1 MSLLPFW
8 ALNVSV
14 ALLSMQSQRVL
25 GFHQK
30 YLNLCFED
38 EWSSNMFGM
47 TWGWVIYDI
56 IFGWTIPNEIKMIN
70 IFSIQVLPSA
80 CLFQERNHIS
90 VRSVERVHE
99 PAQHETAPPHSHW
112 RKAVPLWRLR
122 TAFPLLQHAQS
133 PQGEVLPGQQPHEIW
148 YHQPCGPGPYVN
160 WYGLTGQS
168 VTQPPC
174 NPSRWGDQSPP
185 GQVALATLRS
195 LYRRSSISPGT
206 VFHWKG

>member
-14 ALLSMQSQRVL
+14 ALLSMQGQRAL

-56 IFGWTIPNEIKMIN
+56 IFIFGWTIPNEIKMIN
-70 IFSIQVLPSA
+70 IFSIQVLPSV

-90 VRSVERVHE
+90 VRSVERASRAG
-99 PAQHETAPPHSHW
+99 PTWNGTAALTLAKNRTPVTSADSVSASPTCSKPTRRSASRSATPWNLIPPT
-112 RKAVPLWRLR
+112 LW
-122 TAFPLLQHAQS
+122 T
-133 PQGEVLPGQQPHEIW
+133 W
-148 YHQPCGPGPYVN
+148 
-160 WYGLTGQS
+160 
-168 VTQPPC
+168 
-174 NPSRWGDQSPP
+174 
-185 GQVALATLRS
+185 TLRQLIWTHRPVS
-195 LYRRSSISPGT
+195 YPAAL
-206 VFHWKG
+206 